1 MAKGTMQM
9 ASPDSPIY
17 NGEFVISSPKSN
29 PESKLLRQSLQTG
42 TDGQEETHSPAPD
55 LHNMP
60 FDLGEE
66 ALKIA
71 KQVALED
78 QLLSEEQTPEEKAE
92 KKSSSEDEE

>member
-9 ASPDSPIY
+9 APPDSPIY
-17 NGEFVISSPKSN
+17 NGEYVISSPKSD
-29 PESKLLRQSLQTG
+29 PESKQLRQSSQASTA
-42 TDGQEETHSPAPD
+42 GQEETPSPAPN

-71 KQVALED
+71 KQVVSED
-78 QLLSEEQTPEEKAE
+78 QHLSEGKTPEEE
-92 KKSSSEDEE
+92 